1 MYRFLLRMPHHL
13 REQLKTSADR
23 SGRSLNAELVYRLE
37 RSIARDAGM
46 YARLRSLLI
55 ISRRT
60 RMASKSNHQRA
71 WRGLA
76 VRAGAALGL
85 IAVALVA
92 AMLLSN
98 SSSQT
103 AVPAPAGSAEEGVL
117 SPALKAKLA
126 AGQRFSP
133 GETQYEAGEAIG
145 GGEVGDGAQDWYM
158 HSAPGTDIPLAAIS
172 GSRQDWKELESR
184 SGSSGLHA
192 GGHFRNLGPDNA
204 VYPLNPFRNRYV
216 YVPNE
221 YIAAGR
227 TAFAVIDPNC
237 DKKKCR
243 YWIANAGGG
252 IWRTENVFAAQPKW
266 DFLSDDFQ
274 HNNTAA
280 LELDP
285 NDSKSKVLYAG
296 TGEPNTCRSGCI
308 AGVGMYKSVNVGAPV
323 RTLSLRKNLVVSV
336 PPPPAPTYIRVLP
349 FASFTTSNSSRST
362 PAPVAGSRGAASGA
376 KICVHVP
383 GAPFAFERQ
392 MPFAKKDA

>member
-1 MYRFLLRMPHHL
+1 MPERF
-13 REQLKTSADR
+13 REQLKAAADR
-23 SGRSLNAELVYRLE
+23 SGRSLNAELVHRLE
-37 RSIARDAGM
+37 RSLAQDAGVL
-46 YARLRSLLI
+46 ARLRSRLI
-55 ISRRT
+55 LSRRAYMSSNT
-60 RMASKSNHQRA
+60 NHQRPT
-71 WRGLA
+71 RGLV

-85 IAVALVA
+85 IAVAVVA

-103 AVPAPAGSAEEGVL
+103 AIPAPAGSAEEGVL

-126 AGQRFSP
+126 AGQTFSP

-192 GGHFRNLGPDNA
+192 TGHFRNLGPDNA

-227 TAFAVIDPNC
+227 TAFSLIDPDC
-237 DKKKCR
+237 GAAKCR

-252 IWRTENVFAAQPKW
+252 IWRTDNA
-266 DFLSDDFQ
+266 
-274 HNNTAA
+274 
-280 LELDP
+280 
-285 NDSKSKVLYAG
+285 
-296 TGEPNTCRSGCI
+296 
-308 AGVGMYKSVNVGAPV
+308 
-323 RTLSLRKNLVVSV
+323 
-336 PPPPAPTYIRVLP
+336 
-349 FASFTTSNSSRST
+349 FAS
-362 PAPVAGSRGAASGA
+362 
-376 KICVHVP
+376 
-383 GAPFAFERQ
+383 
-392 MPFAKKDA
+392 